1 MAVASQDKAIVAK
14 VSPIFEVDDSHYS
27 HHSSLKVPKNCET
40 LHQKTTDY
48 FKSFKT

>member
-1 MAVASQDKAIVAK
+1 MVVASQYKATMAK
-14 VSPIFEVDDSHYS
+14 VSPIFEVDDSRYS
-27 HHSSLKVPKNCET
+27 HHSSLTVPKNCET